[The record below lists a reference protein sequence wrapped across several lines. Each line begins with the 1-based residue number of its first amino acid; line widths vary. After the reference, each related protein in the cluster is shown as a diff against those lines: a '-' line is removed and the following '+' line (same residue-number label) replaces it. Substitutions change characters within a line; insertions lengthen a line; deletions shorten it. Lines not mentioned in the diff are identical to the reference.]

1 MGTGRLSP
9 DRDTWHAACTTV
21 PLESIPVIFRL
32 LAALRYEGIRSIRV
46 SRRAL
51 RGQWADLRAD
61 LLPLPGERTWGPLW

>member
-1 MGTGRLSP
+1 M
-9 DRDTWHAACTTV
+9 
-21 PLESIPVIFRL
+21 IFRL